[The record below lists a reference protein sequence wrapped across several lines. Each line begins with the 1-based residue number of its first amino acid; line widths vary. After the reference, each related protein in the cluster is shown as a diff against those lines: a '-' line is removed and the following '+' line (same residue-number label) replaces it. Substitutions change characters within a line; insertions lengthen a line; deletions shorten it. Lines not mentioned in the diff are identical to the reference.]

1 VTIEA
6 SRRCLSWALVLAAAP
21 ASADPFSLV
30 TFNDP
35 GARNAAYYSG
45 LDRLSRAAGDRWAP
59 LLPTLGTLEIEIAF
73 STTVPRATGRSVTS
87 WFVTRDGPWNVFEQG
102 AAAELRTG
110 IDPNGARP
118 DVEFVFNPDY
128 LSTLW
133 FDPDPYTRT
142 APVPGLQVDA
152 MSVLLHEFGHALAFN
167 GWRDPST
174 GSIGVT
180 GAISTFDR
188 ATKFDDDGAAFFI
201 GLSAMAVYGGPVPLT
216 VGNYVHVG
224 NEAPRLGAGLIG
236 DLMNG
241 VTFYTGTRYDIS
253 PLDAAVLHDVG
264 IAAPDT
270 HPIPEPSTLSLAVIG
285 MTGVAIAAYRRRRH
299 H

>member
-1 VTIEA
+1 MTIGA
-6 SRRCLSWALVLAAAP
+6 SRHWLSWALFLAAAP

-35 GARNAAYYSG
+35 GARYSGYYSG

-59 LLPTLGTLEIEIAF
+59 FLPTLGTLDIEIAF
-73 STTVPRATGRSVTS
+73 STTMPRATGRSVTS
-87 WFVTRDGPWNVFEQG
+87 SFVTRDGPWNVFEQG

-110 IDPNGARP
+110 IDPNGPDP
-118 DVEFVFNPDY
+118 DVEFVFNPEY

-167 GWRDPST
+167 GWRDAST
-174 GSIGVT
+174 GAVGPS
-180 GAISTFDR
+180 GAMSMFDR
-188 ATKFDDDGAAFFI
+188 VTSFDDGGAAFFI
-201 GLSAMAVYGGPVPLT
+201 GMSAMAAYGGPVPLT
-216 VGNYVHVG
+216 FGNYTHVG
-224 NEAPRLGAGLIG
+224 NEAPRPGADLVG

-253 PLDAAVLHDVG
+253 PLDAAVLRDVG
-264 IAAPDT
+264 LSATDA
-270 HPIPEPSTLSLAVIG
+270 HHIPEPSTLSLAVIG
-285 MTGVAIAAYRRRRH
+285 VTAIAIATYRRKRRR
-299 H
+299 